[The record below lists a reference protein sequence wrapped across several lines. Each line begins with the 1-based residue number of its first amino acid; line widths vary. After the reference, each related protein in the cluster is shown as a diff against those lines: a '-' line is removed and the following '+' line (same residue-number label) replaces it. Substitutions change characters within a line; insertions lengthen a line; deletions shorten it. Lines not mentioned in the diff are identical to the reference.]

1 MSTINTEM
9 NLMNAICR
17 LCYSTYGID
26 ALTSGDVC
34 EDEIKNFY
42 SSRFPMRDRPTEV
55 ECDRFYIH
63 LFGYVNAMVWLG
75 SVKRA
80 SRNRSEDEND
90 QPLRNLCRF
99 IGLTTGDD
107 PALTI
112 KRYYSKLGIDIP
124 DLKKHATAITESVNN
139 SIVDGGLNLVDGDVA
154 SGIEDVYHE
163 LNENETKAI
172 KLLSEAQVYG
182 LPN

>member
-1 MSTINTEM
+1 MTNNNEL

-17 LCYSTYGID
+17 LCYSAYGID
-26 ALTSGDVC
+26 ALTSGDIP
-34 EDEIKNFY
+34 EDKVKDFY
-42 SSRFPMRDRPTEV
+42 INRFGARDQPTEA
-55 ECDRFYIH
+55 ECERFYYRM
-63 LFGYVNAMVWLG
+63 FEYVNAMVWLG

-124 DLKKHATAITESVNN
+124 DLKKRATTITESVNN